1 MGKKIRLK
9 FLVPGGKVTPGPPLG
24 PSLSP
29 LRVNTGKIV
38 AEINK
43 LTKEYEGLP
52 VPVEIIVDV
61 ETREYEINVGLP
73 PTSALL
79 MKAAGVKQGPQR
91 TVHEWV
97 GNVSM
102 KDVVEIAKKK
112 IDSMPTSSLKA
123 AVKSVLGTARA
134 TGIKVENKDPK
145 EVTKEVDEGKW
156 DHLIK

>member
-1 MGKKIRLK
+1 MGEIAIRL
-9 FLVPGGKVTPGPPLG
+9 LVTGGKATPGPPIG
-24 PSLSP
+24 PALSP
-29 LRVNTGKIV
+29 FKINPGKVV

-52 VPVEIIVDV
+52 VPVEIIINP
-61 ETREYEINVGLP
+61 ETKEYKIIVGLP

-79 MKAAGVKQGPQR
+79 MKAAGVTRGPQR

-123 AVKSVLGTARA
+123 AVKSVLG
-134 TGIKVENKDPK
+134 IKVENKDPK

-156 DHLIK
+156 DHIINE

>member
-1 MGKKIRLK
+1 MGKKVTLK
-9 FLVPGGKVTPGPPLG
+9 FLLPGGKVTPGPPLG

-29 LRVNTGKIV
+29 YKVNTGKIV

-43 LTKEYEGLP
+43 LTKEYEGMP
-52 VPVEIIVDV
+52 VPVEITIDL
-61 ETREYEINVGLP
+61 ETKEYEIKVGTP

-79 MKAAGVKQGPQR
+79 MKAANISQGPQR

-112 IDSMPTSSLKA
+112 IDVMPTNSLKA

-156 DHLIK
+156 DAIIK